1 MILDKKNLIPLLE
14 SLATGRD
21 VFVPASVDGVAKFAR
36 YGEGITPAFDL
47 VNTTMPPKD
56 LLFPQT
62 QKMYRYTVDAQG
74 SYHVQEYDESREQV
88 AFGVRPCDMRSIV
101 CLDEVFLTKGFVDE
115 FYANAREKLLCVSMG
130 CAQAAETCF
139 CASMGIDP
147 QLAPNADIMLQ
158 DCGEAYN
165 VIAQTDKGR
174 AELDAWAPYLQD
186 GEGTPLPCELS
197 LSVNMEGV
205 VDKLEN
211 MYDDPLWDN
220 LSIKCLNCGTCTYV
234 CPTCHC
240 FDISQEMKRKDGVRF
255 RCWDS
260 CMFSEYTAMAGG
272 HNPRPQKLER
282 VRNRFM
288 HKLNFFERRYGMSLC
303 VGCGRCVEKCPV
315 ALDITRIID
324 DVAAADVPASD
335 AAGEVRGA
343 HAAQVKGGNHA

>member
-1 MILDKKNLIPLLE
+1 MILAKQNLAPLLE
-14 SLATGRD
+14 SMANGRD
-21 VFVPASVDGVAKFAR
+21 VFVPAVVDGVAKFAR
-36 YGEGITPAFDL
+36 YGEGVEPAFDL

-62 QKMYRYTVDAQG
+62 QKMYHYDVDANG
-74 SYHVQEYDESREQV
+74 SYHIYEYDESCEQV
-88 AFGVRPCDMRSIV
+88 VFDIRPCDMRSIV

-115 FYANAREKLLCVSMG
+115 FYANAREKLLCVGIG

-139 CASMGIDP
+139 CESMGIDP

-158 DCGEAYN
+158 DCGDAFN
-165 VIAQTDKGR
+165 VIAQTEKGE
-174 AELDAWAPYLQD
+174 AEVARWESYLEQ
-186 GEGTPLPCELS
+186 GEAQPVACDQS
-197 LSVNMEGV
+197 LKVSMDGV
-205 VDKLEN
+205 VDKLEG
-211 MYDDPLWDN
+211 MYDSPIWDN

-240 FDISQEMKRKDGVRF
+240 FDISQENRRKDGVRF

-315 ALDITRIID
+315 ALDITRLID
-324 DVAAADVPASD
+324 DIGSYEVQAAAPAS
-335 AAGEVRGA
+335 AE
-343 HAAQVKGGNHA
+343 

>member
-1 MILDKKNLIPLLE
+1 MILAKQNLAPLLE
-14 SLATGRD
+14 SMANGRG
-21 VFVPASVDGVAKFAR
+21 VFVPAVVDGVAKFAR
-36 YGEGITPAFDL
+36 YGEGVEPAFDL

-62 QKMYRYTVDAQG
+62 QKMYHYDVDANG
-74 SYHVQEYDESREQV
+74 SYRIYEYDESREQV
-88 AFGVRPCDMRSIV
+88 VFGIRPCDMRSIV

-115 FYANAREKLLCVSMG
+115 FYANAREKLLCVSIG

-139 CASMGIDP
+139 CESMGIDP

-158 DCGEAYN
+158 DCGDAFN
-165 VIAQTDKGR
+165 VIAQTEKGE
-174 AELDAWAPYLQD
+174 AEVARWESYLEQ
-186 GEGTPLPCELS
+186 GEAQPVACDQPLKVS
-197 LSVNMEGV
+197 MDGV
-205 VDKLEN
+205 VDKLEG
-211 MYDDPLWDN
+211 MYDHPIWEN

-240 FDISQEMKRKDGVRF
+240 FDISQENRMKEGVRF

-272 HNPRPQKLER
+272 HNPRPQKKER

-288 HKLNFFERRYGMSLC
+288 HKLNYFEERYGKTLC

-315 ALDITRIID
+315 ALDITRLID
-324 DVAAADVPASD
+324 
-335 AAGEVRGA
+335 EIGA
-343 HAAQVKGGNHA
+343 YHE